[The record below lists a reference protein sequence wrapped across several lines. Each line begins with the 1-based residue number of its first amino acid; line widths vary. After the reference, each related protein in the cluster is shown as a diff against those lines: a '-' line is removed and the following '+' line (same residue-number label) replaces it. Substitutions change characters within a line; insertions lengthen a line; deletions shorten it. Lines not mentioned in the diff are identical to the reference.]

1 LAGWVNAEPVT
12 YDPYSQVLIIPY
24 VVENGAPVSY
34 RLQGDGSLFIASDRG
49 GARSASDPTPSYRS
63 VNGRRLLDLPD
74 VSLPVWGQHY
84 HAVLYQPYAQELYF
98 ELESADLLDTTPRV
112 HLQVSDSACAEQDQD
127 PCAVEIIREGE
138 ASAALRIAYRL
149 SGSASLSDYS
159 GLAPT
164 TAGTLELAAGAARLS
179 LTFTPVDD
187 SEIEDNETL
196 NLELLAGTG
205 YTLGSPA
212 SASLTIADNDA
223 LPQLSVRASDA
234 QAAEAGPDPA
244 ELVVERQG
252 DLSQALSVGYRFE
265 GDISAGD
272 YLGPPPGQDQV
283 FTFPAGLSQVSA
295 PIYPQDDSEVESN
308 ETLIARLLPGDGYVL
323 AEPSS
328 ATLTILDNDIPPSVR
343 LLPGD
348 GACAEQDSAPC
359 VAELIR
365 DGATAAALDVAY
377 RLDGSASLSD
387 YSGPAPGDHTYLL
400 AAGVAQGRLT
410 LTPVDDSLVDAGETL
425 RLSLLAGDGYRLGE
439 PASVQFTIAD
449 NDRPL
454 PLLRLQ
460 SADSACAE
468 QGQDPCGV
476 EILREGDA
484 SAALDIAYR
493 LGGSADASDHDG
505 PAPGDY
511 AYTLAAGAGQGVF
524 SFLPV
529 DDALAEGS
537 ETLTVELLPGDGYT
551 LGEETQ
557 VTLSL
562 ADNDIAPPPSVQG
575 GPLNDTGITFCGD
588 YPDGNNDPCT
598 GSEPLGQDSDY
609 GRDVTHNDDSD
620 GHAGF
625 SFTKLDANGNPLA
638 ASAAAW
644 VCVQDKVTGLIWEV
658 KTDDGGLR
666 DKDHTYTWYNP
677 DDGANG
683 GAAGTPD
690 GGSCV
695 GSACDTQGYAQ
706 AVNAQ
711 GLCGASDWRLPSRE
725 ELRSIVNY
733 NRFGPA
739 IDVSYFPNTESAPYW
754 SSSPYAYS
762 SDGAWYV
769 FFNLGDDGYLSKGYE
784 HAVRLVRGRQ

>member
-1 LAGWVNAEPVT
+1 
-12 YDPYSQVLIIPY
+12 
-24 VVENGAPVSY
+24 VVEGGAPVSY
-34 RLQGDGSLFIASDRG
+34 RLQGDGNVFFALERG
-49 GARSASDPTPSYRS
+49 APRSASGPLPVYRS
-63 VNGRRLLDLPD
+63 VNGRRLLDLPE
-74 VSLPVWGQHY
+74 VSLPVWSQYY
-84 HAVLYQPYAQELYF
+84 HAVLYQPYVQKLYF
-98 ELESADLLDTTPRV
+98 ELESVELLNRDPSVR
-112 HLQVSDSACAEQDQD
+112 LDVSDGACAEQGQD
-127 PCAVEIIREGE
+127 PCGVDLVREGD
-138 ASAALRIAYRL
+138 ASAALDIAYRL
-149 SGSASLSDYS
+149 GGSAGLEDYS

-164 TAGTLELAAGAARLS
+164 AGGQLELAAGASRLT
-179 LTFTPVDD
+179 LRFTPVDD
-187 SEIEDNETL
+187 DQEEGEESLE
-196 NLELLAGTG
+196 LELLAGAG
-205 YTLGSPA
+205 YQLGSPS
-212 SASLTIADNDA
+212 SARLTIADNDA

-234 QAAEAGPDPA
+234 EAAEAGPDPA
-244 ELVVERQG
+244 ELVVERTG
-252 DLSQALSVGYRFE
+252 DLGQALSVGYRFE
-265 GDISAGD
+265 GDVSAGD
-272 YLGPPPGQDQV
+272 YLGPPPGQDHA
-283 FTFPAGLSQVSA
+283 FTFPAGLGQAAFSFLPV
-295 PIYPQDDSEVESN
+295 DDALAEGG
-308 ETLIARLLPGDGYVL
+308 ETLTVELLPGAGYVL

-387 YSGPAPGDHTYLL
+387 YSGPAPGDHVYNL
-400 AAGVAQGRLT
+400 AAGATQGRLT

-511 AYTLAAGAGQGVF
+511 VYTLAAGAGQAAF

-529 DDALAEGS
+529 DDALAEGG

-551 LGEETQ
+551 LGEETE

-562 ADNDIAPPPSVQG
+562 ADNDIAPPPSVSG
-575 GPLNDTGITFCGD
+575 VPLNDTGITFCGD

-598 GSEPLGQDSDY
+598 GGEPLGQDSDY

-625 SFTKLDANGNPLA
+625 SFTKLDADGDPLA
-638 ASAAAW
+638 ASAASWA
-644 VCVQDKVTGLIWEV
+644 CVQDNVTGLVWEV
-658 KTDDGGLR
+658 KADDGGLHDR
-666 DKDHTYTWYNP
+666 DDRYHWYDTDASQNGGFEGYAD
-677 DDGANG
+677 DDGAICDG
-683 GAAGTPD
+683 YQAGAPATY
-690 GGSCV
+690 CN
-695 GSACDTQGYAQ
+695 TQAFV
-706 AVNAQ
+706 ARVNAA
-711 GLCGASDWRLPSRE
+711 GLCGATDWRLPSVE
-725 ELRSIVNY
+725 ELTSIVNY
-733 NRFGPA
+733 NRYGPA
-739 IDVSYFPNTESAPYW
+739 IDIDYFPNTESEFYW
-754 SSSPYAYS
+754 SSSPLAYDS
-762 SDGAWYV
+762 YDAWSVSFY
-769 FFNLGDDGYLSKGYE
+769 NGDDGSYGKNYQL
-784 HAVRLVRGRQ
+784 AVRLVRGRQ